1 MQNLTIRVVLCG
13 ATLLLAG
20 GKAHSQILDNFGG
33 SATAGATTA
42 VPAPVPEFKWDYRF
56 DAQYNS
62 TIKPYL
68 RWYRR
73 QSNAQRSGVRYPY
86 YHGPQPYYGSG
97 SSSGYIPDY
106 VVPRQSSWF
115 NPYKYLNQGQTSSN
129 SPAPRGSHGVLQYL
143 SRKSPAPG
151 RPAVEVK
158 TAWIKHE
165 LATDSLSILFTS
177 PVGRSRDQFFE
188 AEVTTYDG
196 KLTNI
201 DWVDAPSESLTTIV
215 AQYRP

>member
-20 GKAHSQILDNFGG
+20 GTAHSQILDNFGG
-33 SATAGATTA
+33 SATSEAMMAA
-42 VPAPVPEFKWDYRF
+42 PAPVSEFKWDYRF

-68 RWYRR
+68 RWHRR
-73 QSNAQRSGVRYPY
+73 QGNAQRSGVRYPY
-86 YHGPQPYYGSG
+86 YHGPQPYH
-97 SSSGYIPDY
+97 SSSGYIPGY

-115 NPYKYLNQGQTSSN
+115 NPYKYLNQGQTSS
-129 SPAPRGSHGVLQYL
+129 SPQAPGDSNGVLQYL
-143 SRKSPAPG
+143 SHKSAEAKHPV
-151 RPAVEVK
+151 VEVK

-165 LATDSLSILFTS
+165 LATHSLSILFTS
-177 PVGRSRDQFFE
+177 PAGKSREQFFE
-188 AEVTTYDG
+188 AEVTTHNG
-196 KLTNI
+196 KLTNV

-215 AQYRP
+215 AQHRP